1 MRVAWREE
9 GSTRWPSHHP
19 AAHCHRSPAGCAG
32 MAVASLKPVKAGSCR
47 RCGRAVW
54 ARMGRAARMGANV
67 KQDIVGSC
75 DVNNARSRRQQCG

>member
-1 MRVAWREE
+1 
-9 GSTRWPSHHP
+9 
-19 AAHCHRSPAGCAG
+19 

-54 ARMGRAARMGANV
+54 ARIGRAARMGANV

-75 DVNNARSRRQQCG
+75 NVNNALSRESTSAVKAGFASA